1 MIVTNPYATK
11 WIDEKIKHSV
21 ELVTNENRRNGI
33 FGKSYF
39 VAKEIFPWNLDFY
52 REKRQ
57 AVDDAIKESKE
68 KYLEEKTKNKK

>member
-1 MIVTNPYATK
+1 MVVTNPYATK

-21 ELVTNENRRNGI
+21 ELVTNENRRNGF

-39 VAKEIFPWNLDFY
+39 VAKEIFPWNLDCY
-52 REKRQ
+52 REQRQ

-68 KYLEEKTKNKK
+68 KYLEEKNKK